1 MASKDGGEKP
11 GGSEGATDK
20 TVITQTPVDEQQADT
35 PEEAA
40 ETGPSVPLG
49 ALINNNYRIQ
59 KLIAAGGMGEV
70 FSGENVHTDDPV
82 AIKIILQ
89 SLARDEKVVTLFKR
103 EARILG
109 QLSDEA
115 IVRYHNFVH
124 DPELDRFCLIMEYI
138 DGIPLSDYVK
148 QAGPLPLEAAKRLIL
163 RLSSGLEKAHKRE
176 VTHRDLSP
184 DNVMLRNGDV
194 DQAVLIDFGIA
205 KSTEMSDGTL
215 HGQLAGKFKYISPE
229 QLGHFEGRIG
239 PRTDVYGLALLVA
252 AAVCGKPLEMGS
264 SVVEAV
270 DARRA
275 IPDLSCVYP
284 ELRPLLAH
292 MLEPD
297 PANRPACML
306 DVARM
311 LRDPALIP
319 PKYTGGA
326 NPPRPDTAE
335 RTVIVPAPTGA
346 ATGLQQ
352 PPGTLQPVSIAPTAS
367 GDTSESPF
375 GGGTATPFPNGPTA
389 NIPTENTSAT
399 KAESRKFPWV
409 FAILALALAA
419 GGAGWYAVNRDN
431 TATLPPLPDPP
442 VVAETTPAEPENPPL
457 PAPDTTTREG
467 FLATYQAGPC
477 SYVTRA
483 SAGLNAGKLVG
494 FAPEEGRFEHLP
506 SAYSRA
512 FGAQPDVVERIINPA
527 QCAAL
532 DLLRGLQGRDEIPPV
547 MILDADVLQSGGTVV
562 GRIRETRGRS
572 LWLFLVSAEG
582 GVHNLSSRLKPQPDG
597 SYVFSFGLALA
608 QGSAPT
614 PQLIVA
620 LASEEP
626 LLSAA
631 AAGEGAEAASLLPLV
646 MSEIEGRGGK
656 AAAAIAFFRLEHLG
670 MMRVTGIP
678 ADDPDGGLVVRSGP
692 GTGFSRILVIPEGV
706 AVNIV
711 GTSPDG
717 QWSRAQFSDGGFGWV
732 RNRYLSGIGETPE

>member
-1 MASKDGGEKP
+1 MANNNGEENA
-11 GGSEGATDK
+11 SETEEVVDK
-20 TVITQTPVDEQQADT
+20 TKLTQGSVDEQMDATKEPAD
-35 PEEAA
+35 
-40 ETGPSVPLG
+40 TGPSVPLG
-49 ALINNNYRIQ
+49 ALINNNYRVQ

-89 SLARDEKVVTLFKR
+89 TLACDEKVVTLFKR

-239 PRTDVYGLALLVA
+239 PRTDVYGLGLLVA

-270 DARRA
+270 DARRY

-297 PANRPACML
+297 PANRPARML

-311 LRDPALIP
+311 VRDPSLIP
-319 PKYTGGA
+319 PRYTGSES
-326 NPPRPDTAE
+326 RPKPDISE
-335 RTVIVPAPTGA
+335 RTVIIPAPSQRA
-346 ATGLQQ
+346 IGLQQ
-352 PPGTLQPVSIAPTAS
+352 PPGAALPITIAPTAL
-367 GDTSESPF
+367 GDTSQSPF
-375 GGGTATPFPNGPTA
+375 GGGSAAPLSTGALGSDTTRNPVG
-389 NIPTENTSAT
+389 TEP
-399 KAESRKFPWV
+399 KSRKALWV
-409 FAILALALAA
+409 FAILILAVIG
-419 GGAGWYAVNRDN
+419 GGAGWFAINLDN
-431 TATLPPLPDPP
+431 K
-442 VVAETTPAEPENPPL
+442 TTPPPPPSEVATTSLDAEKAPL
-457 PAPDTTTREG
+457 QMPDTSTREG
-467 FLATYQAGPC
+467 FLAAYQAGPC
-477 SYVTRA
+477 SYA
-483 SAGLNAGKLVG
+483 SRVSVGLNAGKLVG
-494 FAPEEGRFEHLP
+494 FALEAGRFEHLP

-512 FGAQPDVVERIINPA
+512 FGAQPDVVERIINPT

-547 MILDADVLQSGGTVV
+547 MMFDADVLQRGGTVV
-562 GRIRETRGRS
+562 GRIREARGRS

-582 GVHNLSSRLKPQPDG
+582 GIHNLSSRLKPQPDG
-597 SYVFSFGLALA
+597 SYVFSFGLALG
-608 QGSAPT
+608 QGSAPK
-614 PQLIVA
+614 PQLIIA
-620 LASEEP
+620 LVSDAP

-631 AAGEGAEAASLLPLV
+631 AAIEGAEAGSLLPLV
-646 MSEIEGRGGK
+646 MSEITGRGGK
-656 AAAAIAFFRLEHLG
+656 AAA
-670 MMRVTGIP
+670 TGSYFLLKP
-678 ADDPDGGLVVRSGP
+678 
-692 GTGFSRILVIPEGV
+692 
-706 AVNIV
+706 
-711 GTSPDG
+711 
-717 QWSRAQFSDGGFGWV
+717 
-732 RNRYLSGIGETPE
+732 

>member
-1 MASKDGGEKP
+1 MASKDSRETPADSGE
-11 GGSEGATDK
+11 AVDK
-20 TVITQTPVDEQQADT
+20 TVITQAPADEKAEAV
-35 PEEAA
+35 EEPAKA
-40 ETGPSVPLG
+40 GPSVPLG
-49 ALINNNYRIQ
+49 ALINNNYRVQ

-89 SLARDEKVVTLFKR
+89 TLARDEKVVTLFKR

-148 QAGPLPLEAAKRLIL
+148 QTGPLPLEAAKRLIL

-205 KSTEMSDGTL
+205 KSTELSDGTL

-252 AAVCGKPLEMGS
+252 AAVCAKPLEMGS

-270 DARRA
+270 EARRS

-297 PANRPACML
+297 PVNRPARML

-311 LRDPALIP
+311 LRDPSLIP
-319 PKYTGGA
+319 PKYTGGESGPA
-326 NPPRPDTAE
+326 PDIPE
-335 RTVIVPAPTGA
+335 RTVIIPAPTQRA
-346 ATGLQQ
+346 SSLQQ
-352 PPGTLQPVSIAPTAS
+352 PPGAAQPVSIAPTAQ
-367 GDTSESPF
+367 GDTSQSPF
-375 GGGTATPFPNGPTA
+375 GGGSAAPFSNPPAGNGTVQGTVDTDP
-389 NIPTENTSAT
+389 
-399 KAESRKFPWV
+399 KSRKALWGG
-409 FAILALALAA
+409 AMLALVMIA
-419 GGAGWYAVNRDN
+419 GGAIWFVMERGNI
-431 TATLPPLPDPP
+431 TAPPPLPEPAP
-442 VVAETTPAEPENPPL
+442 TVAQTTPAEPENPPL
-457 PAPDTTTREG
+457 SAPDTSTREG
-467 FLATYQAGPC
+467 FLAAYQAGPC

-483 SAGLNAGKLVG
+483 SVGLNAGKLVG
-494 FAPEEGRFEHLP
+494 FAPEAGRFGQIP

-512 FGAQPDVVERIINPA
+512 FGAQPDVVERIVNPA

-547 MILDADVLQSGGTVV
+547 MMLDAEVLQSGGTVV

-608 QGSAPT
+608 QGAAPA

-620 LASEEP
+620 LASDAP

-631 AAGEGAEAASLLPLV
+631 AATEGAEAASILPLV
-646 MSEIEGRGGK
+646 MSEIAGRGGK
-656 AAAAIAFFRLEHLG
+656 AAAAGAYFLLK
-670 MMRVTGIP
+670 P
-678 ADDPDGGLVVRSGP
+678 
-692 GTGFSRILVIPEGV
+692 
-706 AVNIV
+706 
-711 GTSPDG
+711 
-717 QWSRAQFSDGGFGWV
+717 
-732 RNRYLSGIGETPE
+732 

>member
-1 MASKDGGEKP
+1 MANKDDKEKTP
-11 GGSEGATDK
+11 AVEDTADK
-20 TVITQTPVDEQQADT
+20 TVITQAPVDKESKTA
-35 PEEAA
+35 EEPANS
-40 ETGPSVPLG
+40 GPSVPLG
-49 ALINNNYRIQ
+49 ALINNNYRVQ

-124 DPELDRFCLIMEYI
+124 DPELDRFCLVMEFI

-229 QLGHFEGRIG
+229 QLGHFDGLIG
-239 PRTDVYGLALLVA
+239 PRTDVYGLGLLVA
-252 AAVCGKPLEMGS
+252 AAVCGRPLEMGS

-270 DARRA
+270 DARRS

-297 PANRPACML
+297 PANRPARML

-311 LRDPALIP
+311 VRDPSLIP
-319 PKYTGGA
+319 AQYTGGTK
-326 NPPRPDTAE
+326 PPQPDLSE
-335 RTVIVPAPTGA
+335 RTIIIPTTPQG

-352 PPGTLQPVSIAPTAS
+352 PPGAAQPISIVPTEL
-367 GDTSESPF
+367 GDTSQSPF
-375 GGGTATPFPNGPTA
+375 GGGSVAPFSIGTAETTPA
-389 NIPTENTSAT
+389 DIPTSTEP
-399 KAESRKFPWV
+399 KSRKVLWAA
-409 FAILALALAA
+409 AITTIALAA
-419 GGAGWYAVNRDN
+419 GGAGWFAMNRD
-431 TATLPPLPDPP
+431 TMATPPTPQEAPQTTQTEPEKSPLPPPDKS
-442 VVAETTPAEPENPPL
+442 
-457 PAPDTTTREG
+457 TREG
-467 FLATYQAGPC
+467 FLAAYQAGPC

-494 FAPEEGRFEHLP
+494 FAPELGRFSTLP

-512 FGAQPDVVERIINPA
+512 FGAQPVVVERIVNPS

-532 DLLRGLQGRDEIPPV
+532 DLLRGLQGRKAIAPI
-547 MILDADVLQSGGTVV
+547 MTLDADVLQSGGTVV
-562 GRIRETRGRS
+562 GRIRETRGRP

-582 GVHNLSSRLKPQPDG
+582 GVHNLSSRLKAQPDG

-608 QGSAPT
+608 QGSDPT

-620 LASEEP
+620 LASDTA
-626 LLSAA
+626 LVSAA
-631 AAGEGAEAASLLPLV
+631 AGAEGAEASALLPLV
-646 MSEIEGRGGK
+646 MAEIEGRGG
-656 AAAAIAFFRLEHLG
+656 AAATA
-670 MMRVTGIP
+670 
-678 ADDPDGGLVVRSGP
+678 
-692 GTGFSRILVIPEGV
+692 V
-706 AVNIV
+706 AYF
-711 GTSPDG
+711 
-717 QWSRAQFSDGGFGWV
+717 Q
-732 RNRYLSGIGETPE
+732 LTP

>member
-1 MASKDGGEKP
+1 MANKDGKENIPK
-11 GGSEGATDK
+11 AKKNDATTDK
-20 TVITQTPVDEQQADT
+20 TVITQAPVGKDADT
-35 PEEAA
+35 PEEPSDS
-40 ETGPSVPLG
+40 GPSVALG
-49 ALINNNYRIQ
+49 TLINNNYRVQ

-124 DPELDRFCLIMEYI
+124 DPDLDRFCLVMEFI

-148 QAGPLPLEAAKRLIL
+148 QTGPLPLEAAKRLML

-229 QLGHFEGRIG
+229 QLGHFDGLIG
-239 PRTDVYGLALLVA
+239 PRTDVYGLGLLVA
-252 AAVCGKPLEMGS
+252 AAVCGQPLEMGS

-270 DARRA
+270 DARRS

-297 PANRPACML
+297 PVNRPARML

-311 LRDPALIP
+311 VQDPSSIPAL
-319 PKYTGGA
+319 YTGGTSRPQPA
-326 NPPRPDTAE
+326 NPD
-335 RTVIVPAPTGA
+335 RTIIAPAPIQGT
-346 ATGLQQ
+346 TGLQQ
-352 PPGTLQPVSIAPTAS
+352 PPGAAQPVSIAPTAL
-367 GDTSESPF
+367 GDTSQSPF
-375 GGGTATPFPNGPTA
+375 GGGNEAPFSSGIDGTTPADNPTS
-389 NIPTENTSAT
+389 TEP
-399 KAESRKFPWV
+399 KSRKALWAT
-409 FAILALALAA
+409 AIVAIALAA
-419 GGAGWYAVNRDN
+419 GGAGWFAINRDN
-431 TATLPPLPDPP
+431 IATPPMPEEVPQ
-442 VVAETTPAEPENPPL
+442 TTQAEPEKTPL
-457 PAPDTTTREG
+457 PPPDKSTREG
-467 FLATYQAGPC
+467 FLAAYQAGTC

-483 SAGLNAGKLVG
+483 SSGLNAGKLVG
-494 FAPEEGRFEHLP
+494 FAAEQARFTTLP

-512 FGAQPDVVERIINPA
+512 FGAQPDVVENIINPS

-532 DLLRGLQGRDEIPPV
+532 DLLRGLQGRKAIAPI
-547 MILDADVLQSGGTVV
+547 MTLDADVLQSGGTVV
-562 GRIRETRGRS
+562 GRIREIRGRP

-582 GVHNLSSRLKPQPDG
+582 GVHNLSTHLKAQPDG

-608 QGSAPT
+608 QGSDPT

-620 LASEEP
+620 IASDTA
-626 LLSAA
+626 LVSAA
-631 AAGEGAEAASLLPLV
+631 AGAEGAEASALLPLV
-646 MSEIEGRGGK
+646 MAEIEGRGGT
-656 AAAAIAFFRLEHLG
+656 AAAAAAYFQ
-670 MMRVTGIP
+670 
-678 ADDPDGGLVVRSGP
+678 LVP
-692 GTGFSRILVIPEGV
+692 
-706 AVNIV
+706 
-711 GTSPDG
+711 
-717 QWSRAQFSDGGFGWV
+717 
-732 RNRYLSGIGETPE
+732 

>member
-1 MASKDGGEKP
+1 MANKDDEDKTP
-11 GGSEGATDK
+11 KAEETAAPEDK
-20 TVITQTPVDEQQADT
+20 TVITQAPVDKETNT
-35 PEEAA
+35 PEEPADS
-40 ETGPSVPLG
+40 GPSVALG
-49 ALINNNYRIQ
+49 ALINNNYRVQ

-124 DPELDRFCLIMEYI
+124 DPDLDRFCLVMEFI

-148 QAGPLPLEAAKRLIL
+148 QTGPLPLEAAKRLML

-229 QLGHFEGRIG
+229 QLGHFDGLIG
-239 PRTDVYGLALLVA
+239 PRTDVYGLGLLVA
-252 AAVCGKPLEMGS
+252 AAVCGQALEMGS

-270 DARRA
+270 DARRS

-297 PANRPACML
+297 PVNRPARML

-311 LRDPALIP
+311 VQDPSLIP
-319 PKYTGGA
+319 AQYTGGTGWPQPA
-326 NPPRPDTAE
+326 NPE
-335 RTVIVPAPTGA
+335 RTIIAPAPTQGT
-346 ATGLQQ
+346 TGLQQ
-352 PPGTLQPVSIAPTAS
+352 PPGAAQPISIAPTAL
-367 GDTSESPF
+367 GDTSQSPF
-375 GGGTATPFPNGPTA
+375 GGGSEAPFSSGTVGATPVDSPTS
-389 NIPTENTSAT
+389 TEP
-399 KAESRKFPWV
+399 KSRKALWAM
-409 FAILALALAA
+409 AIVVIALAA
-419 GGAGWYAVNRDN
+419 GGAGWFVMGRD
-431 TATLPPLPDPP
+431 TIATPPTPT
-442 VVAETTPAEPENPPL
+442 ETPQTTQAEPEKTPL
-457 PAPDTTTREG
+457 PPPDKSTREG
-467 FLATYQAGPC
+467 FLAAYQAGPC

-483 SAGLNAGKLVG
+483 STGLNAGKLVG
-494 FAPEEGRFEHLP
+494 FAAEQGRFATLP

-512 FGAQPDVVERIINPA
+512 FGAQPDVVERIINPS

-532 DLLRGLQGRDEIPPV
+532 DLLRGLQGRKAIAPI
-547 MILDADVLQSGGTVV
+547 MTLDADVLQSGGTVV
-562 GRIRETRGRS
+562 GRIRETRGRP

-582 GVHNLSSRLKPQPDG
+582 GVHNLSSRLQAQPDS

-608 QGSAPT
+608 QASDPT

-620 LASEEP
+620 IASDTA
-626 LLSAA
+626 LVSAA
-631 AAGEGAEAASLLPLV
+631 AGAEGAEASALLPLV
-646 MSEIEGRGGK
+646 MAEIEGRGGT
-656 AAAAIAFFRLEHLG
+656 AAATAAYFQLA
-670 MMRVTGIP
+670 P
-678 ADDPDGGLVVRSGP
+678 
-692 GTGFSRILVIPEGV
+692 
-706 AVNIV
+706 
-711 GTSPDG
+711 
-717 QWSRAQFSDGGFGWV
+717 
-732 RNRYLSGIGETPE
+732 

>member
-1 MASKDGGEKP
+1 MANKDHEEKT
-11 GGSEGATDK
+11 SEAKETVDK
-20 TVITQTPVDEQQADT
+20 TVISQVPVGK
-35 PEEAA
+35 
-40 ETGPSVPLG
+40 ETKAPKEPPDSGPSVVLG
-49 ALINNNYRIQ
+49 ALINNNYRVQ

-124 DPELDRFCLIMEYI
+124 DPDLDRFCLIMEFI

-148 QAGPLPLEAAKRLIL
+148 QTGPLPLEAAKRLML

-229 QLGHFEGRIG
+229 QLGHFDGLIG
-239 PRTDVYGLALLVA
+239 PRTDVYGLGLLVA
-252 AAVCGKPLEMGS
+252 AAVCGKALEMGS

-270 DARRA
+270 DARRS

-297 PANRPACML
+297 PVNRPARML

-311 LRDPALIP
+311 VQNPSLIP
-319 PKYTGGA
+319 APYSGA
-326 NPPRPDTAE
+326 TSPPQPDAPE
-335 RTVIVPAPTGA
+335 RTIIATA
-346 ATGLQQ
+346 QIREATGLQQ
-352 PPGTLQPVSIAPTAS
+352 PPGAAQPISISPTAS
-367 GDTSESPF
+367 GDTSQSPF
-375 GGGTATPFPNGPTA
+375 GGGSAAPFSSGTVGTTPADSPTS
-389 NIPTENTSAT
+389 TEP
-399 KAESRKFPWV
+399 KSRKALWAT
-409 FAILALALAA
+409 AIVAIALTA
-419 GGAGWYAVNRDN
+419 GGAGWFVMNRD
-431 TATLPPLPDPP
+431 TI
-442 VVAETTPAEPENPPL
+442 TTPPAPQEVPQTTQAEPEKVPL
-457 PAPDTTTREG
+457 PPPDKSTREG
-467 FLATYQAGPC
+467 FLATYRAGPC

-483 SAGLNAGKLVG
+483 STGLNSGKLVG
-494 FAPEEGRFEHLP
+494 FAPEAERFETLP

-532 DLLRGLQGRDEIPPV
+532 DLLRGLQGRKAPPPI
-547 MILDADVLQSGGTVV
+547 MMLDADILQSGGTVV

-582 GVHNLSSRLKPQPDG
+582 GVHNLSPRLKSQPDG

-608 QGSAPT
+608 QGSAST
-614 PQLIVA
+614 PQLIIA
-620 LASEEP
+620 LASETP

-631 AAGEGAEAASLLPLV
+631 AGGGGAEAGSLLPLV
-646 MSEIEGRGGK
+646 MTEIEGRGGK
-656 AAAAIAFFRLEHLG
+656 AAATAAFFQLK
-670 MMRVTGIP
+670 P
-678 ADDPDGGLVVRSGP
+678 
-692 GTGFSRILVIPEGV
+692 
-706 AVNIV
+706 
-711 GTSPDG
+711 
-717 QWSRAQFSDGGFGWV
+717 
-732 RNRYLSGIGETPE
+732 